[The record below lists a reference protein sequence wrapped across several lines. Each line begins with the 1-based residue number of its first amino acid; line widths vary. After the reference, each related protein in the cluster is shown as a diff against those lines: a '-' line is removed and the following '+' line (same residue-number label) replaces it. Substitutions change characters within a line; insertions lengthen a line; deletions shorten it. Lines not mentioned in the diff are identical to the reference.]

1 MTTRTDS
8 HHRLRNC
15 RAILFSLSA
24 VLFATAAV
32 GSARAQ
38 TGGGV
43 SATGATVD
51 KLGWWHEKNVATE
64 TPAAIV
70 TVPPPPGVPEGT
82 LGVGAIN
89 GEPDKVAA
97 IGIVPDAALG
107 DTVTSFTLAVKEAEP
122 PAANVNTDAAMIVAC
137 PITSF
142 WVEAENGTWETR
154 PTYDCDL
161 ASAPGVRDA
170 EGTWTFDLAPV
181 AQVWL
186 APDSTVAAD
195 GVVLVEAV
203 ESPEGFQVVLDTIN
217 EGAIVVSFSATPG
230 AVDEPGADT
239 GSFDDGFSAPDLSG
253 GGGSIGLGSPSLGL
267 PNLGGDTVVPPAP
280 APTAPPTD
288 DAASAPPPSPGR
300 SIASTSPNVL
310 GNLSPGVA
318 LLAGLLLALAGLMT
332 YTLGPAG
339 EPAVATR
346 QRGVSRAL
354 AERARNR
361 SNLPTS
367 LETP

>member
-1 MTTRTDS
+1 VTARTGS
-8 HHRLRNC
+8 PHRLSRC
-15 RAILFSLSA
+15 RTILFSLSG
-24 VLFATAAV
+24 LMFATAAV
-32 GSARAQ
+32 SSAQAQ
-38 TGGGV
+38 TGDGV

-51 KLGWWHEKNVATE
+51 KLGWWHEKNVATD
-64 TPAAIV
+64 TPAAVV
-70 TVPPPPGVPEGT
+70 TVPAPPGVPAGT
-82 LGVGAIN
+82 LAVGALN

-97 IGIVPDAALG
+97 IGIVPEAALG
-107 DTVTSFTLAVKEAEP
+107 DTVSSFTLTVKEAEP
-122 PAANVNTDAAMIVAC
+122 PAGNVNTEAASITAC
-137 PITSF
+137 PITGF
-142 WVEAENGTWETR
+142 WVPAENGTWDTR

-170 EGTWTFDLAPV
+170 EGTWTFDLAPI

-203 ESPEGFQVVLDTIN
+203 ESPDGFQAVLDTSN

-230 AVDEPGADT
+230 TIDESGTDS
-239 GSFDDGFSAPDLSG
+239 GSFDDGFSAPDLSA
-253 GGGSIGLGSPSLGL
+253 GGGSIGLDSPSLGL

-280 APTAPPTD
+280 APTAPPTEED
-288 DAASAPPPSPGR
+288 VSAPAPQGR

-310 GNLSPGVA
+310 GNLPPGVA

-339 EPAVATR
+339 EPVVATR

-354 AERARNR
+354 AERARTR